1 MGGGPKRIANQ
12 HKKGKLTAR
21 ERISLLCDPDSF
33 VEYDAFMEHDCVD
46 FGMEKE
52 KTSGDSVITGHG
64 HVHGRHV
71 FIFSQVGLFSVRVI
85 KSFICFFFFKLKI
98 FSHAG
103 FHCFR
108 RQSLDGACA

>member
-71 FIFSQVGLFSVRVI
+71 FIFSQVGLLLDPCDKIVYLFL
-85 KSFICFFFFKLKI
+85 FLKLKK